1 MFSIHD
7 VEHVAEIIANSKY
20 LVGFTGAGIS
30 TESGLPDYRGPEGVW
45 TLRDKG
51 LKPKLPRKPISEIE
65 PNAGHYAFV
74 DLYKL
79 GILKYLISQN
89 VDNLHLKSGI
99 PSDILAEL
107 HGNHALTKC
116 LDCDARFTKQEIGW
130 DDLIH
135 GKGYRTERPRSNQP
149 KCPHCNGRIISSI
162 VNFNDPMPEREIVES
177 ENQTRKCDVMLVVG
191 SSLSVYPAAE
201 LPVIAKRSG
210 ATLIIINKG
219 PTQLDNL
226 ADVRIEAKSGEFLPK
241 VVEQI
246 KKLKNDI

>member
-1 MFSIHD
+1 MFSNHD
-7 VEHVAEIIANSKY
+7 IELIAEILVNSKY
-20 LVGFTGAGIS
+20 LVAFTGAGVS

-65 PNAGHYAFV
+65 PNSGHYAFV
-74 DLYKL
+74 DLYEL

-99 PSDILAEL
+99 PLEIIAEL

-135 GKGYRTERPRSNQP
+135 GKGYRTEKPRSDQP
-149 KCPHCNGRIISSI
+149 KCPHCKSRIISSI
-162 VNFNDPMPEREIVES
+162 VNFNDPMPEKEIIES
-177 ENQTRKCDVMLVVG
+177 DNQSRKCDVMLVVG

-210 ATLIIINKG
+210 AILIIINKG

-246 KKLKNDI
+246 RQLKNS

>member
-1 MFSIHD
+1 MFSIKD
-7 VEHVAEIIANSKY
+7 VEHVAKIIANSNY
-20 LVGFTGAGIS
+20 MVGFTGAGIS

-51 LKPKLPRKPISEIE
+51 LQPKLPKKPISEIE

-74 DLYKL
+74 DLYEL
-79 GILKYLISQN
+79 DILKYLISQN

-99 PSDILAEL
+99 PPEILAEL

-130 DDLIH
+130 DDMIH

-149 KCPHCNGRIISSI
+149 KCPHCKSRIISSI
-162 VNFNDPMPEREIVES
+162 VNFNDPMPEKEIIES
-177 ENQTRKCDVMLVVG
+177 ENQSRKCDVMLVVG

-210 ATLIIINKG
+210 AKLIIINKG

-246 KKLKNDI
+246 RKLKNH